1 MASTNVAT
9 DFKNA
14 LIRLSSPAFN
24 DKNEKR
30 MPSYGALEAIIAD
43 TSSLVVPSEIERAKK
58 SVRQDVEIAV
68 LKKYTATDVDADSC
82 TITGETAET
91 AVVTPSYSNYGF
103 AVKAY
108 PEIHYG
114 NQITMQETM
123 AYSMFMGWQKV
134 FNRLD
139 VASVALLEATKHAIT
154 GATSNYFDV
163 ASSLATLKAGL
174 DPQKIYGYMPGFL
187 KKLDLNGGY
196 KEVTNTEA
204 FTTSLLSRG
213 FGLNNSEN
221 KNFNGG
227 LAGSDQFNT
236 FLTNNA
242 TPPATT
248 EEVRYVFENGT
259 YGMLNWNRP
268 IGMSD
273 WGRIGEHEY
282 WTTIKDPFYG
292 LDWTVHYKKA
302 CTDLSADYEGLSA
315 TIGEHYLIYS
325 SFAFLEAYSSDTTQG
340 AVKFAVN
347 I

>member
-30 MPSYGALEAIIAD
+30 MPTYGALEAIKAD
-43 TSSLVVPSEIERAKK
+43 TNSLIVPSEIERAKK

-68 LKKYTATDVDADSC
+68 LKKFSATDVDADSC
-82 TITGETAET
+82 TITGDTAET
-91 AVVTPSYSNYGF
+91 AVVTPSYANYGF

-114 NQITMQETM
+114 NQITMEETM
-123 AYSMFMGWQKV
+123 AYNMFMGWQKV
-134 FNRLD
+134 FGRLD
-139 VASVALLEATKHAIT
+139 VAAVAMLEASKSAIT
-154 GATSNYFDV
+154 TTSTYFDV
-163 ASSLATLKAGL
+163 ASSTATLKAGL
-174 DPQKIYGYMPGFL
+174 DPQKVYAYMAGYL
-187 KKLDLNGGY
+187 KKLNLNGGY
-196 KEVTNTEA
+196 KEVANTEA
-204 FTTSLLSRG
+204 LTTSLLSRG
-213 FGLNNSEN
+213 YSANNSEN
-221 KNFNGG
+221 KSFNGG

-236 FLTNNA
+236 FVTNNA

-259 YGMLNWNRP
+259 FGLLNWNRP
-268 IGMSD
+268 IGSAD
-273 WGRIGEHEY
+273 WGRIGDHEY
-282 WTTIKDPFYG
+282 WTTIQDPFYG

-302 CTDLSADYEGLSA
+302 CTDLSADYEGLTA
-315 TIGEHYLIYS
+315 TIGEHYLISS
-325 SFAFLEAYSSDTTQG
+325 SFAFVEAYSSDTSQG